1 MFRQIAANVGPQ
13 NLIREPAGL
22 LAARLEGLWAAR
34 RRAVLVRGY
43 PVPAMWSVSIPALWS
58 VGIRPRLPFVCDH
71 LIYPYLIEN
80 TGCDDIIRR
89 VIFEVAHGERLNVPR
104 NLETFEWLRSTEEL
118 FYSFGPPLLAS
129 STVSQFRS
137 DPRKTRRNAYFR
149 MFGMDLNH
157 GADDGGP
164 FPYEKPQV
172 ANRDFVVTFETFLR
186 ETWRAIENAS
196 NTSGANPTD
205 RGAVADLALRLQI
218 MLNERRGG
226 FAWAPNLAREEFSAV
241 AAMSWLHVL
250 LDFDNLVL
258 ADFRAQGASPEERLA
273 RLGERVG
280 LPAHARSHSFFIL
293 APEVSLLL
301 IAVEAGAF
309 STPTLAQT
317 LFLPPPPAVNT
328 WRDRMLTIIDHW
340 SRVTGRNLKS
350 APVTPS
356 GTAGAPL
363 PAASARAA
371 TATPGAVPNGRAAV
385 SRETLQV

>member
-1 MFRQIAANVGPQ
+1 MFRQIAANVGPT

-22 LAARLEGLWAAR
+22 LAARLESVWAAR
-34 RRAVLVRGY
+34 RRAAQVRGY
-43 PVPAMWSVSIPALWS
+43 PIPLRGGFAR
-58 VGIRPRLPFVCDH
+58 RPVVWDH
-71 LIYPYLIEN
+71 LMYAYLIEN
-80 TGCDDIIRR
+80 TRCDDIIRR

-104 NLETFEWLRSTEEL
+104 HFETFEWLRSTEEL

-129 STVSQFRS
+129 STVSQLRS
-137 DPRKTRRNAYFR
+137 DPRKTRRTAYFW
-149 MFGMDLNH
+149 MFGADLNH

-186 ETWRAIENAS
+186 ETWRAIENAN
-196 NTSGANPTD
+196 NTSGANPSD
-205 RGAVADLALRLQI
+205 RGAVADLALRLQN

-226 FAWAPNLAREEFSAV
+226 SAWAPNLAREEFSAV

-250 LDFDNLVL
+250 LDFDNPVL
-258 ADFRAQGASPEERLA
+258 ADFRAQGTSPEERLA

-301 IAVEAGAF
+301 IAIEAGAF
-309 STPTLAQT
+309 STSPLVQT
-317 LFLPPPPAVNT
+317 LFLPAPPAVNP
-328 WRDRMLTIIDHW
+328 WRDRILTIIDHW

-350 APVTPS
+350 TPVTPS
-356 GTAGAPL
+356 GAAAAPL
-363 PAASARAA
+363 SAAPARAA
-371 TATPGAVPNGRAAV
+371 ANPSGAVPNGRAAV
-385 SRETLQV
+385 SRESLQA